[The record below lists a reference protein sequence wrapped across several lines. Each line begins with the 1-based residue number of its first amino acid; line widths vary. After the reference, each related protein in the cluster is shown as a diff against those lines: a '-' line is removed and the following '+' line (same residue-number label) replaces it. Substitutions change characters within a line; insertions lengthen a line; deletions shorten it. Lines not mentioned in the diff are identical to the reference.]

1 MSCLCKTY
9 VSIAISGRA
18 RILYNFCL
26 CNMYIILASSGRS
39 TILYNSY
46 MSCLCKINVPV
57 ASSGR
62 GKILDMFC
70 LCKMY
75 VCLNVRLFKCTSVQ
89 MFKCKMY
96 VWQFRPSSNSRH
108 ARCNVCN
115 MHVSR
120 PIASSCWVGSD
131 RDIYH
136 ILDHNQFH
144 IRELG
149 SIET

>member
-26 CNMYIILASSGRS
+26 CNMYIVLASSGRA

-75 VCLNVRLFKCTSVQ
+75 VCLNVPLCKCSNVKCTSG
-89 MFKCKMY
+89 
-96 VWQFRPSSNSRH
+96 SSGQAVILYMPGLTCVTCTSVGLSPVH
-108 ARCNVCN
+108 AGLDL
-115 MHVSR
+115 
-120 PIASSCWVGSD
+120 IGIFI
-131 RDIYH
+131 IY
-136 ILDHNQFH
+136 
-144 IRELG
+144 
-149 SIET
+149 